1 MINIS
6 ILICVVPRKGIYSGI
21 YLDVTVR
28 LGSKYASV
36 VINLISRSAT
46 ELHSKTTKINKIF
59 IGIYLFFFK
68 LVQKLRNNKSSS
80 FGGPLWLHTKT
91 NSCQTNHLHRL
102 SCLYLMSLMH
112 KKELLT
118 ISCLVQVTETL

>member
-46 ELHSKTTKINKIF
+46 ETA
-59 IGIYLFFFK
+59 
-68 LVQKLRNNKSSS
+68 
-80 FGGPLWLHTKT
+80 
-91 NSCQTNHLHRL
+91 
-102 SCLYLMSLMH
+102 
-112 KKELLT
+112 
-118 ISCLVQVTETL
+118 

>member
-6 ILICVVPRKGIYSGI
+6 ILICVVTRKGIYSGI
-21 YLDVTVR
+21 YLDLTVR

-46 ELHSKTTKINKIF
+46 ELHSKTNKINKIF

-68 LVQKLRNNKSSS
+68 LVQKLRNNKFSS
-80 FGGPLWLHTKT
+80 FGGPL
-91 NSCQTNHLHRL
+91 
-102 SCLYLMSLMH
+102 
-112 KKELLT
+112 
-118 ISCLVQVTETL
+118 